1 MKPPAFQFYVDDF
14 IGGTVALT
22 TVEVGAYIRLLCY
35 QWGTGSIPGDQ
46 ESLTLIAGAIVSGK
60 VIAKFPNGKNRRL
73 EMERRKQKEYRD
85 KQRLKGI
92 ASGVSRSNRGSTVVQ
107 PKANRGSTKPEP
119 SSVGSRLEPE
129 GNSPSPVSSLQSPNN
144 TPIVP
149 MVGLD
154 IFEIL
159 QNRIGF
165 LFGRPANSPA
175 IYSEQSM
182 LSEISRRPDVLDEMG
197 VIEVFSKK
205 PDNWFPQSVDKL
217 LAGWQSTLDKAR
229 SYDNR
234 TKINGRVAEKR
245 VDRSIGTANEGVASQ
260 YKGLGRVAKVPDKR

>member
-35 QWGTGSIPGDQ
+35 QWGTGAIPSDQ

-119 SSVGSRLEPE
+119 SVVGSRFEPE
-129 GNSPSPVSSLQSPNN
+129 GNSPSPVSSLQSPKD
-144 TPIVP
+144 
-149 MVGLD
+149 VGAVAPQLSDADWMASLKLVVAYAGID
-154 IFEIL
+154 IESEFSKMATWC
-159 QNRIGF
+159 G
-165 LFGRPANSPA
+165 AN
-175 IYSEQSM
+175 
-182 LSEISRRPDVLDEMG
+182 
-197 VIEVFSKK
+197 SKK
-205 PDNWFPQSVDKL
+205 PSRRRFVNWLNRCEKPMAHNGSSARNGADK
-217 LAGWQSTLDKAR
+217 
-229 SYDNR
+229 
-234 TKINGRVAEKR
+234 V
-245 VDRSIGTANEGVASQ
+245 V
-260 YKGLGRVAKVPDKR
+260 LGREYERVIERMKVLKQTYSDSQTWNNEDLVEFRKMKLRRDELKPILGITI